1 MAEYLTVARVGDVQP
16 GQVNTFVVNGHRIAL
31 CNVAGTYFATQ
42 DLCTHD
48 RGPLG
53 EGELIEYEIECPRHG
68 GHFDART
75 GQATV
80 RPPIKPIR
88 TFPVRVEGDEIQV
101 ALD

>member
-1 MAEYLTVARVGDVQP
+1 MSTFVTVAKVGEVKKD
-16 GQVNTFVVNGHRIAL
+16 QVRAFAVDGHHITL
-31 CNVAGTYFATQ
+31 CNVEGTYFATQ

-48 RGPLG
+48 GGPLG

-68 GHFDART
+68 GRFDVRT
-75 GQATV
+75 GEVTAL
-80 RPPIKPIR
+80 PPMFPIK